1 MKKAYLLFIAIGLI
15 VLGVKYF
22 QNNEQNRTREVVLSN
37 LVGRSDFQESIK
49 KITLLP
55 SNDSFKKAENEE
67 QVSGTVAADVVQKFD
82 WPMLDKFKADEKFK
96 TNTENVLNIIK
107 TQNDQRFEVYPV
119 ATIEMRNWISTLNK
133 NPTLAKQT
141 YNFLLS
147 QPEIKSMEFLTAEL
161 IKVSKFINFDKQSIM
176 KISERNIE
184 EDLGEVTNVKDLSLE
199 EYGHFM
205 KVKESALFILD
216 SFKVNQSLMEIAA
229 KKIFLKNKHPLIE
242 REIMSQLRYNYPNS
256 KMRLTK

>member
-1 MKKAYLLFIAIGLI
+1 MKKAYIFFVAIGFI
-15 VLGVKYF
+15 VLGIKYF
-22 QNNEQNRTREVVLSN
+22 QNKEQNISREIVLTDI
-37 LVGRSDFQESIK
+37 VGRNDFQESLK
-49 KITLLP
+49 KISLSKDANPEKMFQVITQVANP
-55 SNDSFKKAENEE
+55 PAINE
-67 QVSGTVAADVVQKFD
+67 VKKFD
-82 WPMLDKFKADEKFK
+82 WTMLDKFKADEKFK

-141 YNFLLS
+141 YIFLLS

-229 KKIFLKNKHPLIE
+229 KKILLKNKHPLIE